1 MEVELKAVFGD
12 DSFEKE
18 YDAGTPDPAGDYSDK
33 DEVSTTKKAKSG
45 VRLHWTPLLQ
55 SQCYQ
60 LYFTK

>member
-33 DEVSTTKKAKSG
+33 DEV
-45 VRLHWTPLLQ
+45 
-55 SQCYQ
+55 YN
-60 LYFTK
+60 